1 LRDDAQTKLNTLET
15 EKAALESQLNDETG
29 ALGKKAIENKIAE
42 IDALRQEWMDKK
54 KALSGHQ
61 KTIDLWENAAKSDK
75 KIAALLQ
82 IRQDFIADQATLAK
96 LAENPSYYDMITQ
109 DANGVYKITKTGDDA
124 VLKGIQAR
132 MMGVK
137 KSETTPKAVKG
148 YL

>member
-1 LRDDAQTKLNTLET
+1 
-15 EKAALESQLNDETG
+15 LNDETG
-29 ALGKKAIENKIAE
+29 ALGKKAIDNKIAE

-75 KIAALLQ
+75 NIAALLQ
-82 IRQDFIADQATLAK
+82 ARRDFIADQATLAK
-96 LAENPSYYDMITQ
+96 LAENPAYYDKITQ
-109 DANGVYKITKTGDDA
+109 DTNGVYQIVKTGHNA
-124 VLKGIQAR
+124 TLQGIKAR

-137 KSETTPKAVKG
+137 KSKTSPKATKG